1 VKKIA
6 VLTSGGDAPGMNAAI
21 RAVVRGAL
29 YHKMEVYGIER
40 GYEGLI
46 NGEIKELEVSSVSDI
61 LQRGGTWLKTA
72 RSKRFMT
79 PEGFQ
84 RALDMLENFQIDGL
98 VVIGGD
104 GSLRGGLELTKAG
117 ITVIGLPGTIDNDLS
132 YTDYTIGFDTAVN
145 TVLSAIGN
153 IRDTSSS
160 HERSTVVEVMGRHC
174 GDIALYAG
182 ITGGAESILIPE
194 EPVDINKICRTLIQ
208 GKNRGRLHSI
218 ILRAEGVEMCS
229 DDLAKTIEERTGM
242 ETKIVVLGYIQ
253 RGGSPT
259 ARDRMLASRMG
270 YKAIELLLQDGMTS
284 KAVGIKGDDI
294 VYYDLE
300 EALKMPRCHDDEKLM
315 DLAGILSI

>member
-21 RAVVRGAL
+21 RAVVRGAI
-29 YHKMEVYGIER
+29 YHGMKVYGIER

-46 NGEIKELEVSSVSDI
+46 NGEFLEMKVSSVSDI
-61 LQRGGTWLKTA
+61 MQRGGTFLKTA

-79 PEGFQ
+79 AEGFQ
-84 RALDMLENFQIDGL
+84 RAIEMLENYEIDGL

-104 GSLRGGLELTKAG
+104 GSYKGGLELTKAG
-117 ITVIGLPGTIDNDLS
+117 KTVIGLPGTIDNDLA

-160 HERSTVVEVMGRHC
+160 HERSTVVEVMGRNC

-182 ITGGAESILIPE
+182 LTGGAESILIPE
-194 EPVDINKICRTLIQ
+194 EPVDIEKICGMLIQ
-208 GKNRGRLHSI
+208 GKKRGKMHSV
-218 ILRAEGVEMCS
+218 ILRAEGVEMS
-229 DDLAKTIEERTGM
+229 TNELASIIAEKTEM
-242 ETKIVVLGYIQ
+242 DTKVVVLGYIQ

-259 ARDRMLASRMG
+259 ARDRLLASRMG
-270 YKAIELLLQDGMTS
+270 YKAVELLLQENMTS
-284 KAVGIKGDDI
+284 KAVGVKGEEI
-294 VYYDLE
+294 VSYELE
-300 EALKMPRCHDDEKLM
+300 EALNMPKNHDGSLMKL
-315 DLAGILSI
+315 AEILSI

>member
-1 VKKIA
+1 MKRIA

-29 YHKMEVYGIER
+29 YHKFEVYGIER

-46 NGEIKELEVSSVSDI
+46 NGEIKELTVSSVSDT

-79 PEGFQ
+79 PEGLR
-84 RALDMLENFQIDGL
+84 RAVDMLQNFEIEGL

-104 GSLRGGLELTKAG
+104 GSLRGGLELAKAG
-117 ITVIGLPGTIDNDLS
+117 ITVIGLPGTIDNDLA
-132 YTDYTIGFDTAVN
+132 YTDYTIGFDTSVN
-145 TVLSAIGN
+145 TVLSAVGN

-160 HERSTVVEVMGRHC
+160 HERSTVIEVMGRHC

-182 ITGGAESILIPE
+182 ITCGAESVLIPE
-194 EPVDINKICRTLIQ
+194 KPVDMNKICRTLIQ
-208 GKNRGRLHSI
+208 GKNRGKMHSVI
-218 ILRAEGVEMCS
+218 IRAEGVEMS
-229 DDLAKTIEERTGM
+229 TEELAKTIEERTGM
-242 ETKIVVLGYIQ
+242 ETKVVVLGYTQ

-259 ARDRMLASRMG
+259 ARDRMLATRMG
-270 YKAIELLLQDGMTS
+270 YKAVELLMEEGMTS

-294 VYYDLE
+294 IYYDLE
-300 EALKMPRCHDDEKLM
+300 EALNMKRCHNHDLM
-315 DLAGILSI
+315 ELAEIMSI

>member
-1 VKKIA
+1 MKRIA

-46 NGEIKELEVSSVSDI
+46 NGDFKEMTVCSVSDI
-61 LQRGGTWLKTA
+61 LQRGGTTLKTA

-79 PEGFQ
+79 PEGFN
-84 RALDMLENFQIDGL
+84 RAVDMLENFEIEGL

-104 GSLRGGLELTKAG
+104 GSYRGGLELTKAG
-117 ITVIGLPGTIDNDLS
+117 VKVIGLPGTIDNDLA

-160 HERSTVVEVMGRHC
+160 HERSTVIEVMGRHC

-182 ITGGAESILIPE
+182 LTGGAESILIPE

-208 GKNRGRLHSI
+208 GKNRGKMHSI

-229 DDLAKTIEERTGM
+229 DELARTIMERTGM
-242 ETKIVVLGYIQ
+242 DTKIVVLGYIQ

-270 YKAIELLLQDGMTS
+270 YKAVELLMQEGITS
-284 KAVGIKGDDI
+284 KAVGIKGDEI
-294 VYYDLE
+294 VYLELE
-300 EALKMPRCHDDEKLM
+300 EAVNMPRKHDESLM
-315 DLAGILSI
+315 DLAEILSI